1 MSLYN
6 NIFEQSKTLNDLL
19 PSNLLSD
26 LEIDTNE
33 TSSFEEESITDVFI
47 SYNISYNLYR
57 TYNPLLN
64 VLINQSIT
72 FWIINLEF
80 LLKGIILQYQKL
92 INITINYSRD
102 SI

>member
-47 SYNISYNLYR
+47 SYNVYR